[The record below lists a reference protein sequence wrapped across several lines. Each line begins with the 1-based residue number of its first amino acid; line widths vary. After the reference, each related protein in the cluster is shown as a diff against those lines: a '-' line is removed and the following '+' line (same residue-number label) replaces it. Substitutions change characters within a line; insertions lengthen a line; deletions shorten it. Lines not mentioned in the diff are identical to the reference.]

1 MPAPYTGHDLDMLHL
16 TVAPWMVGCFLDL
29 FTQGILACQFVNYFT
44 WYKDDKPLM
53 RYAVIGLIILTCLK
67 LLDSCAAVWIAH
79 VEYFGDLPGAVNLSY
94 TAWWQSGVPLM
105 GATMDFYIQSYFLY
119 RLVVLSKRHWTVIPV
134 ALLLMFAFISCIV
147 LTVYIKLVDVNN
159 LQHWFAAHLGS
170 AFAAD
175 LLMTVSTAWFL
186 IQSRR
191 NSLKQTQ
198 TLIDM
203 LVRLTWQSA
212 APSALCALA
221 NLALSQWKGDY
232 LVSTIPNMLLPKLYS
247 ISMMWTINSRRTI
260 RIVSASGKTGSS
272 DGITTNQRS
281 GRTGRTN
288 DLELG
293 RLGTAIQIQ
302 KETTTVQKVDWA
314 DGRTSVED
322 VLDGKD
328 GLYGRDP
335 STTIRDEDGNRAS

>member
-1 MPAPYTGHDLDMLHL
+1 MPAPYTGADLDLLHL
-16 TVAPWMVGCFLDL
+16 TVAPWLVGCFLDL
-29 FTQGILACQFVNYFT
+29 FTQGILICQFNNYFT
-44 WYKDDKPLM
+44 WYKDDKPAM
-53 RYAVIGLIILTCLK
+53 RYAVIGLIVLTGLK
-67 LLDSCAAVWIAH
+67 LLDSCAAVWISH
-79 VEYFGDLPGAVNLSY
+79 VEYFGDLKGAVNLSY

-105 GATMDFYIQSYFLY
+105 GATMDFYIQCYFLY

-134 ALLLMFAFISCIV
+134 ALLVAFAFVSCII
-147 LTVYIKLVDVNN
+147 LTVYITLLDNKN

-175 LLMTVSTAWFL
+175 LMMTVSTAWFL
-186 IQSRR
+186 LQSRR

-203 LVRLTWQSA
+203 LMRLTWASA
-212 APSALCALA
+212 APSAACALA
-221 NLALSQWKGDY
+221 NLVLSQGKNHY

-260 RIVSASGKTGSS
+260 RIVSASGKTSS
-272 DGITTNQRS
+272 SEGITTNQRS

-302 KETTTVQKVDWA
+302 KDTTTIQKVDWA
-314 DGRTSVED
+314 DGHASVDD
-322 VLDGKD
+322 VKD

-335 STTIRDEDGNRAS
+335 SLNIRNEDGNHAA